1 MVIDLKKYFLSDD
14 LSDTVEYD
22 LDLSEVEV
30 NGVKPFLEPVKVRA
44 VFHSFAGSVDLGA
57 HLHYTVTMPCDR
69 CNEETVQ
76 EKIVRF
82 SHTLVR
88 ELNEEEDD
96 DDYILVPGE
105 RLDLDEL
112 LTEDVLLEMPSKFLC
127 SPDCRGLCP
136 SCGFNLNLGD
146 CSCEKEQTDS
156 RLEILKKLLQDSS
169 ETK

>member
-14 LSDTVEYD
+14 LSDTVECD
-22 LDLSEVEV
+22 LDLSQVEV
-30 NGVKPFLEPVKVRA
+30 NGVKPFPEPVKVRA
-44 VFHSFAGSVDLGA
+44 VFHSFAGSVDLEA
-57 HLHYTVTMPCDR
+57 HLHYTVVMPCDR
-69 CNEETVQ
+69 CNEETAQ

-127 SPDCRGLCP
+127 SPDCKGLCP
-136 SCGFNLNLGD
+136 SCGANLNLGD
-146 CSCEKEQTDS
+146 CSCEKEQTDP

>member
-22 LDLSEVEV
+22 LDLSQVEV

-44 VFHSFAGSVDLGA
+44 VFHSFAGSVDLEA

-88 ELNEEEDD
+88 ELNE
-96 DDYILVPGE
+96 
-105 RLDLDEL
+105 R
-112 LTEDVLLEMPSKFLC
+112 
-127 SPDCRGLCP
+127 RG
-136 SCGFNLNLGD
+136 
-146 CSCEKEQTDS
+146 
-156 RLEILKKLLQDSS
+156 
-169 ETK
+169 